1 MVWRF
6 GGFVC
11 GGRLEFDGF
20 KQKRRDLRAP
30 IICVRS
36 SPGLVHHRLVLGVVI
51 SFSVFS
57 LLAEYI
63 FQEKVCSTLSLSS
76 GHLLHKIVKTALR

>member
-1 MVWRF
+1 M
-6 GGFVC
+6 
-11 GGRLEFDGF
+11 
-20 KQKRRDLRAP
+20 
-30 IICVRS
+30 RS